1 MLNIG
6 LLLHFYQP
14 STQFSET
21 LRKITLRSYEPLL
34 TLFEEFPEAKF
45 TVNLTG
51 SLLDLW
57 EQSGRGDIINRWRA
71 ILNQGNIEVVG
82 TAKYHPLLFK
92 LPSGEVERQ
101 LLLQEA
107 VLKRLLNLSKPL
119 GFFPPEMGYSRVT
132 AEVISK
138 LGYRWVLL
146 DRSARLGTDF
156 PSTPEVSRET
166 NSIYNLPIKV
176 VFRDPNLS
184 YKIAFAEVRSL
195 KNFKKVI
202 DPLTDQNGHIVLA
215 MDAETFGWHRRTQM
229 NLLRSFL
236 KADKKRASSFKLL
249 NISRIVED
257 SSLGAELEP
266 LDSTWGFF
274 RETAAGVR
282 VFPRWDNPENPVHN
296 LQWRLLKLAIEASSL
311 EPEGSTARS
320 FLDQGE
326 QSDQFW
332 WASADPC
339 WLPPMVKAG
348 TDLLEKSILSSSRA
362 SLEQKKEA
370 TRLALEIIDVGQEKF
385 GKKSKRC

>member
-1 MLNIG
+1 
-6 LLLHFYQP
+6 
-14 STQFSET
+14 
-21 LRKITLRSYEPLL
+21 
-34 TLFEEFPEAKF
+34 
-45 TVNLTG
+45 
-51 SLLDLW
+51 
-57 EQSGRGDIINRWRA
+57 
-71 ILNQGNIEVVG
+71 
-82 TAKYHPLLFK
+82 
-92 LPSGEVERQ
+92 
-101 LLLQEA
+101 
-107 VLKRLLNLSKPL
+107 
-119 GFFPPEMGYSRVT
+119 
-132 AEVISK
+132 
-138 LGYRWVLL
+138 
-146 DRSARLGTDF
+146 
-156 PSTPEVSRET
+156 
-166 NSIYNLPIKV
+166 
-176 VFRDPNLS
+176 
-184 YKIAFAEVRSL
+184 
-195 KNFKKVI
+195 
-202 DPLTDQNGHIVLA
+202 